1 MSKYLNR
8 GLATAAATPWG
19 TSKSKL
25 YFSTRAPLFVNEVN
39 NNNMKKKKRVF
50 GGCGWIN
57 GQGDVVRISQG

>member
-8 GLATAAATPWG
+8 GLAAAASAAPWG

-50 GGCGWIN
+50 GGCGWMD
-57 GQGDVVRISQG
+57 G